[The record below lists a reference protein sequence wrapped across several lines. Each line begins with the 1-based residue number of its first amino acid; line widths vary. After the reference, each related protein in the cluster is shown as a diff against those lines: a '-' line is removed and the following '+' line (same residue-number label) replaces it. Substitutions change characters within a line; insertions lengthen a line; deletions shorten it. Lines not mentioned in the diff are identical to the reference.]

1 MISMMILYKNLDYWS
16 FKMVLDEF
24 KSIDLEKFPEAVWKT
39 ARKSGTKRLR
49 RLFKM
54 GETTAQP

>member
-1 MISMMILYKNLDYWS
+1 
-16 FKMVLDEF
+16 MVLDEF